1 MSGRLLT
8 MVQPADSLPM
18 QLTIRRPT
26 LVGSGFVAEHPLI
39 SRSLNRRA
47 FLRGGVASGAL
58 LGGAALLG
66 TGCTRANLTGNTLQR
81 IKDEG
86 KVRIGFAQELPY
98 GYRDIEGDLVGEG
111 PDVARAVLERMGVTE
126 MEGNITGFSGLIPA
140 LQAGYVDIVA
150 AGMFITA
157 DRCAAVAFS
166 EPDYCVE
173 QALLVPAENPEGLE
187 DFGSI
192 ADTGVQLGLLAGAF
206 ELEYATQAGV
216 DTGNITFFPDAAS
229 GFDAV
234 SSGTV
239 DAFALTSLSLRFL
252 LQNRDE
258 DAEEVGTG
266 LQGSDIWVTD
276 SFVPL
281 FDGKPD
287 KGCGGFAFR
296 VADTDLREEFNTGL
310 LALHEGGAESEWI
323 DIVEPYGFGEAEMP
337 DDRTTADLCP
347 DAAWL

>member
-1 MSGRLLT
+1 MTRSVHR
-8 MVQPADSLPM
+8 
-18 QLTIRRPT
+18 
-26 LVGSGFVAEHPLI
+26 
-39 SRSLNRRA
+39 RSL
-47 FLRGGVASGAL
+47 LKGGLAAGAL
-58 LGGAALLG
+58 LGGSGLL
-66 TGCTRANLTGNTLQR
+66 TSGCSRADLTGNTLER
-81 IKDEG
+81 VTDEG
-86 KVRIGFAQELPY
+86 KIRVGFAQELPY
-98 GYRDIEGDLVGEG
+98 GYVDIDGNLVGES
-111 PDVARAVLERMGVTE
+111 PDVARAVLERMGVSE
-126 MEGNITGFSGLIPA
+126 MEGKLTGFAGLIPA

-173 QALLVPAENPEGLE
+173 QALLVPAGNPEDLA
-187 DFGSI
+187 DFGSV
-192 ADTGVQLGLLAGAF
+192 AETGVQLGLLAGAF

-216 DTGNITFFPDAAS
+216 DTGNITYFPDAAS

-234 SSGTV
+234 SSETV

-266 LQGSDIWVTD
+266 LQGADVWVTD

-296 VADTDLREEFNTGL
+296 PNDEELRVQFNEHL
-310 LALHEGGAESEWI
+310 VEIHESGEWLE
-323 DIVEPYGFGEAEMP
+323 IVEPYGFGEAEMP
-337 DDRTTADLCP
+337 DERTTADLCP
-347 DAAWL
+347 DASWL

>member
-1 MSGRLLT
+1 MASRDP
-8 MVQPADSLPM
+8 VSK
-18 QLTIRRPT
+18 T

-39 SRSLNRRA
+39 SRSLNRRS
-47 FLRGGVASGAL
+47 FLRGGLSTGVL
-58 LGGAALLG
+58 LGGAAVLG
-66 TGCTRANLTGNTLQR
+66 STGCSKANLTGNTLQR
-81 IKDEG
+81 IQDEG
-86 KVRIGFAQELPY
+86 TVRVGFAQELPY
-98 GYRDIEGDLVGEG
+98 GYVDIEGNLVGES
-111 PDVARAVLERMGVTE
+111 PDVARAVFERMGISD
-126 MEGNITGFSGLIPA
+126 MEGKLTGFSGLIPA
-140 LQAGYVDIVA
+140 LQAGYVDVVA

-173 QALLVPAENPEGLE
+173 QALLVPAGNPMDLT
-187 DFGSI
+187 DFGSV
-192 ADTGVQLGLLAGAF
+192 ADTGAKLGLLAGAF
-206 ELEYATQAGV
+206 ELEYALQAGV
-216 DTGNITFFPDAAS
+216 QEDDVLFVPDAAS
-229 GFDAV
+229 GFDNV
-234 SSGTV
+234 SNGSV

-296 VADTDLREEFNTGL
+296 PSDEELRVEFNEHL
-310 LALHEGGAESEWI
+310 VDIHESGEWL
-323 DIVEPYGFGEAEMP
+323 DIVEPYGFGEAELP

-347 DAAWL
+347 EATWLE